1 MKTSLQ
7 KNTVTF
13 LRDLRRNNDREWF
26 NNNKARFVAAHDDF
40 VQFVRSLIEKVASFD
55 RSVAGLDAK
64 DTVFRIYR
72 DIRFSRDKSP
82 YKTHFGAVLHGKGT
96 QCGVAGYYLH
106 LQPGNTFLAG
116 GVHMPE
122 PGHLKAIRRAI
133 SKRGTAY
140 LKIIQNAKFRKLFTL
155 EGERLVKVPQGFDK
169 EDPMAEYLKYKDL
182 FIRHPIDDNDVLSP
196 RFATSCANVF
206 KAMVPFNVFLN
217 TAIKVSSGLSGH
229 ASAGRLRRHR

>member
-1 MKTSLQ
+1 MKTGLQ
-7 KNTVTF
+7 KDTITF
-13 LRDLRRNNDREWF
+13 LRDLRNNNDRDWF
-26 NNNKARFVAAHDDF
+26 NKNKARFVAAHDDF
-40 VQFVRSLIEKVASFD
+40 VQFVRSLIETVASFD
-55 RSVAGLDAK
+55 SSVAGLDAK

-122 PGHLKAIRRAI
+122 PGHLKAIRRAL
-133 SKRGTAY
+133 SKSGTAF
-140 LKIIQNAKFRKLFTL
+140 LKIVQDAKFRNLFTL
-155 EGERLVKVPQGFDK
+155 EGARLIKMPQGFDK

-182 FIRHPIDDNDVLSP
+182 VIRHPLDDKNVLST
-196 RFATSCANVF
+196 RFATNCSNVF
-206 KAMVPFNVFLN
+206 KAMVPFNTFLN
-217 TAIKVSSGLSGH
+217 TAIKTNS
-229 ASAGRLRRHR
+229 